1 MIEEMSSNGLFKS
14 GLMLLSCIPQ
24 INKLSSYLRAANET
38 ITSTLYISIE
48 PNLLSSSQINTN
60 TNSNQN
66 QELLKLLPQ
75 IYAEANRSTP
85 YLDVRVLHQNYYHKQ
100 TNPFNRCLQYTPQ
113 IVLINGSNISED
125 IIRKYLITRF
135 NIKDVQKI
143 QSINERDNDFG
154 NNRMSNKDVQKIK
167 TINGRDNDLKN
178 FGNKVYNKVCL
189 GGTFDN
195 LHNGHKVLLST
206 AQLRCDQ
213 SVTIGVTDAHMIQTK
228 KLWELIEPI
237 DIRIEKLR
245 QFVTDVDPFI
255 EYNIVSISDPYGP
268 AITDEDLECI
278 VVSEETI
285 KGGQKINEIRAQRN
299 MKPLDIIIV
308 ELLSEYNKES
318 DLEEMK
324 ISSSSLRMRKLGSI
338 LKEPQTNDLPK
349 KPYIIGLTGGIASG
363 KSSIAEKLKSL
374 GAGVINCDKIAH
386 QTYRS
391 TQSAVYQE
399 IVKEFGSDI
408 LKSDSSID
416 RKKLGSI
423 VFADPEKLK
432 LLNSIVWPKLEP
444 QIHEEIDKM
453 KIKHEVI
460 VLEIALLLEAKW
472 DNKVHQVWV
481 TIIDE
486 TEAIVR
492 LKDRNDLTEEEAKL
506 RIKSQLTNSERV
518 MKANVVFST
527 KWEQSF
533 TMDQVK
539 KAWDHLQRYLDQN

>member
-1 MIEEMSSNGLFKS
+1 
-14 GLMLLSCIPQ
+14 MLLSCIPQ
-24 INKLSSYLRAANET
+24 INKLSSYLRAANQT

-60 TNSNQN
+60 SN

-100 TNPFNRCLQYTPQ
+100 GYDIFDHKQTNPFRHCLQYTPQ

-135 NIKDVQKI
+135 NIKNVQKI
-143 QSINERDNDFG
+143 QSINETDNDLR
-154 NNRMSNKDVQKIK
+154 NINDNRMSDEV
-167 TINGRDNDLKN
+167 ND
-178 FGNKVYNKVCL
+178 KVYDKVCL

-206 AQLRCDQ
+206 AQLRCNKC
-213 SVTIGVTDAHMIQTK
+213 VTIGVTDSHMIQSK

-268 AITDEDLECI
+268 AITDEELECI
-278 VVSEETI
+278 VVSQETI

-299 MKPLDIIIV
+299 FKPLDIIIV
-308 ELLSEYNKES
+308 ELLNEYNKES

-338 LKEPQTNDLPK
+338 LKEPQINKDLPK

-363 KSSIAEKLKSL
+363 KSSIAEKLRGL
-374 GAGVINCDKIAH
+374 GAGVINCDQIAH

-391 TQSAVYQE
+391 TQSSIYQE

-408 LKSDSSID
+408 LNSDLSID

-453 KIKHEVI
+453 KIKYEVI

-472 DNKVHQVWV
+472 DNKVHQIWV

-486 TEAIVR
+486 KEAIVR
-492 LKDRNDLTEEEAKL
+492 LKDRNNLSEEEAKL

-539 KAWDHLQRYLDQN
+539 KAWDHLQRYLN